1 MRKEPR
7 VQKAEQS
14 SVVRLLRGTNGPRV
28 VLALALVA
36 ACSLLANTA
45 NASCLDHRR
54 GASPVLPNGLITKLA
69 ASPRAAS
76 GSIAGLW
83 HVTYTTSDNQ
93 LFQESFD
100 MWHSDGTELET
111 ANVNPI
117 PGNFCLGVW
126 KQAGSEI
133 HLHHVGWGFDNLGN
147 LVGPF
152 TVDSVVVLGDRGN
165 SYSGSFDFKLYDTS
179 GNLLQ
184 EVTGTISATRI
195 GVD

>member
-1 MRKEPR
+1 MRKEAK
-7 VQKAEQS
+7 VQKARQS
-14 SVVRLLRGTNGPRV
+14 CVVRRLRSTNGPRV

-36 ACSLLANTA
+36 VCSFLATTA
-45 NASCLDHRR
+45 NASCLDHKR
-54 GASPVLPNGLITKLA
+54 GANSVLPNGLIAKLA

-117 PGNFCLGVW
+117 PGNFCVGVW
-126 KQAGSEI
+126 KQVGSEI
-133 HLHHVGWGFDNLGN
+133 HLHHVGWGFDNLGD

-184 EVTGTISATRI
+184 EVTGTILATRI